1 MRKEVIRMGGVI
13 VEISNNQKTKS
24 PNKSIVGFST
34 ISVENTKELSTLSVE
49 NTQQFIERLC
59 DGDDIEEHQMYD
71 GWVIDYPLDYDP

>member
-13 VEISNNQKTKS
+13 VERSNNQKTKS

-34 ISVENTKELSTLSVE
+34 ISVENSK
-49 NTQQFIERLC
+49 QFIERLS
-59 DGDDIEEHQMYD
+59 DGDDIEEQQMYD